1 MAEKSNYLNPYDILG
16 VSPGASKAEI
26 TKAVAMAMK
35 RKEYPLKDI
44 AEAQKSL
51 MDSKQRLIADYLRP
65 ILTPIKRFKR
75 QDFSALDMPAPE
87 LSLLAEMT
95 VTDGNMAEK
104 VATLIREN
112 LNPELRLNATA
123 NTIEPQAATPSPQN
137 LSVKFILSAVPDS
150 PQAQRLTFDK
160 TKWEV
165 NGINL
170 FFDGLRF
177 CFWLFIL
184 LMLLNTVMPKLLSE
198 PQPQKQT
205 VEELEIQAG
214 AVMPRG
220 KNDRSSSPTR
230 RERDRPKQVQTSRPF
245 SEIYYAYRF
254 PKNTCGNR
262 DPGGTNDWYP
272 VYVKYSEYNL
282 TKIRNF
288 YCGDALKNR
297 RQTGEMSIQVAS
309 FLNQQDALDFA
320 NVMQSELGSAEVGR
334 SSRDNFA
341 APAIRANAA
350 QIVRNQSGSFP
361 LSSCGDSHPG
371 ELNTWYPVHVDYSEN
386 NLQLITNHYCQDAF
400 ATYSSSSNQQIIQV
414 AYFLDISDART
425 FANFLRQ
432 QIGSGN
438 VGEAATY

>member
-51 MDSKQRLIADYLRP
+51 MDSKQRFIADYLRP
-65 ILTPIKRFKR
+65 ILPPIKRFKR
-75 QDFSALDMPAPE
+75 QDFSALDMPAPK

-95 VTDGNMAEK
+95 VTDGTITEK
-104 VATLIREN
+104 VATSIREN

-123 NTIEPQAATPSPQN
+123 NTIEPEAATPSPQN
-137 LSVKFILSAVPDS
+137 LSVKFILAAVANS

-177 CFWLFIL
+177 CFWVFIL
-184 LMLLNTVMPKLLSE
+184 LMLLNTVMPKLLSAT
-198 PQPQKQT
+198 QPQKQT
-205 VEELEIQAG
+205 GEELAVQN

-220 KNDRSSSPTR
+220 ENDRPSSPTR
-230 RERDRPKQVQTSRPF
+230 REPDRPKQVQTSRPF
-245 SEIYYAYRF
+245 SDIYYAYRF
-254 PKNTCGNR
+254 PKNTCGDR

-272 VYVKYSEYNL
+272 VYVKYSESNL
-282 TKIRNF
+282 TKIRKF

-309 FLNQQDALDFA
+309 FLNQQDAIDFA

-334 SSRDNFA
+334 SSRYNFA

-371 ELNTWYPVHVDYSEN
+371 GINTWYPVNVTYSDN
-386 NLQLITNHYCQDAF
+386 NLRLVQQNYCRDAF
-400 ATYSSSSNQQIIQV
+400 PKYVKESNRQMIQV
-414 AYFLDISDART
+414 ASFLDVNDAIN
-425 FANFLRQ
+425 FANLLRQ
-432 QIGSGN
+432 NIGSGE
-438 VGEAATY
+438 VGQPSDY